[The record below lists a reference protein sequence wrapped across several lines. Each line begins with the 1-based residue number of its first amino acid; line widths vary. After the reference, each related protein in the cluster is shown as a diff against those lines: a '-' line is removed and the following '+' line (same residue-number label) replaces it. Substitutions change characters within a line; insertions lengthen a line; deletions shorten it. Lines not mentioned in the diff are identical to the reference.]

1 MAATDKSL
9 AQSDK
14 SRTPVPATNRQA
26 TARRFTA
33 VDARRSRQGPILRG
47 LSAAASFHS
56 IRNHIGLPAAVV
68 LAALGAAVAVASAVT
83 DRR

>member
-1 MAATDKSL
+1 LGPSDAA
-9 AQSDK
+9 APA
-14 SRTPVPATNRQA
+14 PVIPQRVQT
-26 TARRFTA
+26 TT
-33 VDARRSRQGPILRG
+33 G

-56 IRNHIGLPAAVV
+56 IRNHIGLSAAAVV